1 MSVLS
6 VGHLTMK
13 FGGLVAVNDFN
24 LELEKG
30 EIVGLIG
37 PNGAGK
43 TTVFNMIAGYYV
55 PTEGSIL
62 FQGRSRAARPTRSP
76 RPASHGPS
84 RTSGSFRSSPS
95 SRTS

>member
-37 PNGAGK
+37 PNGAAK
-43 TTVFNMIAGYYV
+43 TTVFNMIDGYYV
-55 PTEGSIL
+55 PTEG
-62 FQGRSRAARPTRSP
+62 
-76 RPASHGPS
+76 
-84 RTSGSFRSSPS
+84 
-95 SRTS
+95 